1 MPSCLLYAV
10 NFECALSTIDAPR
23 PLITSAKK
31 RGERVIF
38 TVLHPTKTPPVSFN
52 DYSQSVLNGINIIC
66 DTRPLTKSTS
76 TTDETCALSCHPFS
90 SSQAEV
96 NASHPQSN
104 TICSKTSV
112 LPLETVD
119 KVHPFPTPQAKV
131 NDSHPQT
138 SKIFNDAALLL
149 LDTVVTVNCFN
160 MKQAV
165 PVKKTRLVGWTEKE
179 VSSITLFCLG
189 PGHSF
194 LLSNDQ

>member
-38 TVLHPTKTPPVSFN
+38 TVLHPTKTPPFSLN
-52 DYSQSVLNGINIIC
+52 DYTQSVLDGINIIS
-66 DTRPLTKSTS
+66 DARSSTKSTS

-119 KVHPFPTPQAKV
+119 KVHPFPTSQAEV
-131 NDSHPQT
+131 NASHPQT
-138 SKIFNDAALLL
+138 SKMFNNTALLP
-149 LDTVVTVNCFN
+149 LDTVDTVNCFN
-160 MKQAV
+160 MNQAV
-165 PVKKTRLVGWTEKE
+165 PVKKTRLVGWTDKE
-179 VSSITLFCLG
+179 VISITLLCLG
-189 PGHSF
+189 PGHLF
-194 LLSNDQ
+194 LPSNDQ

>member
-1 MPSCLLYAV
+1 MRSIHCR
-10 NFECALSTIDAPR
+10 C
-23 PLITSAKK
+23 TSSFNHKCQK

-38 TVLHPTKTPPVSFN
+38 TVLHPTKTPPFSFN

-66 DTRPLTKSTS
+66 DTRPSKNYC
-76 TTDETCALSCHPFS
+76 TDETCALSCHPFS

-131 NDSHPQT
+131 NASHHQT
-138 SKIFNDAALLL
+138 SKIFNDAAL
-149 LDTVVTVNCFN
+149 
-160 MKQAV
+160 
-165 PVKKTRLVGWTEKE
+165 
-179 VSSITLFCLG
+179 
-189 PGHSF
+189 
-194 LLSNDQ
+194 